1 MQDKIFTTAMERISL
16 TNLLKFLFWSAVGG
30 LTLYFIAGHLVKYT
44 TKGIPDFFGDTF
56 WNKRLW
62 FYIHIAGGALAII
75 IGPFQFWKR
84 IRIQYVKF
92 HRTAGKLYIIGS
104 ILAVIGLVRILP
116 DSLCMAC
123 RPSQFIVTP
132 LWLLTT
138 IAAWWAIKRRNI
150 KAHRQFMA
158 RSYLFAFYFVAV
170 RVLDRVGEALL
181 PSVKKDSGWY
191 ANTDWLVWVVPL
203 IILEIYQTWL
213 PSLNLKTVSYKKA
226 ADTTYV
232 QSAIINKIAQKK

>member
-1 MQDKIFTTAMERISL
+1 MQEKFSTTPTENISFTNALR
-16 TNLLKFLFWSAVGG
+16 FLFWSTVAG
-30 LTLYFIAGHLVKYT
+30 LTLYFIAGHLIKYST
-44 TKGIPDFFGDTF
+44 RGIPDFFGDTF
-56 WNKRLW
+56 WNKRFW

-75 IGPFQFWKR
+75 IGPLQFWKR
-84 IRIQYVKF
+84 VRTRYVHF

-104 ILAVIGLVRILP
+104 ILAVVGLIRILP

-123 RPSQFIVTP
+123 RPSQFVVTP

-138 IAAWWAIKRRNI
+138 IAAWWTIKRRNI

-170 RVLDRVGEALL
+170 RVLDRVGETLL

-191 ANTDWLVWVVPL
+191 ANTDWLVWVLPL
-203 IILEIYQTWL
+203 IILEIYQTWW
-213 PSLNLKTVSYKKA
+213 PTLNLKT
-226 ADTTYV
+226 
-232 QSAIINKIAQKK
+232 INKKTAGEVKNISSVT

>member
-1 MQDKIFTTAMERISL
+1 MQEKISTTATEKILFANILR
-16 TNLLKFLFWSAVGG
+16 FLFWSAVGG
-30 LTLYFIAGHLVKYT
+30 ITLYFIAGHLVKYS

-56 WNKRLW
+56 WNKSFW

-84 IRIQYVKF
+84 IRIRNVHF

-104 ILAVIGLVRILP
+104 ILAVIGLVIILP

-123 RPSQFIVTP
+123 RPSQFVVTP

-138 IAAWWAIKRRNI
+138 IAAWWTIKRRNI

-170 RVLDRVGEALL
+170 RVLDKVGEIWL

-203 IILEIYQTWL
+203 IILEIYHTWW
-213 PSLNLKTVSYKKA
+213 PSLNLKTVNKKTA
-226 ADTTYV
+226 GEVKNISSVT
-232 QSAIINKIAQKK
+232 